1 VPAYTKVERLVL
13 LVMADLAQHKAYLDP
28 NFMKAGIP
36 PSPRAKEA
44 KEPCSVAG
52 CASFQYLLSYLDTPT
67 DNVLQATKITSKFSP
82 LIMPQPT
89 SGLLQKRW
97 FA

>member
-1 VPAYTKVERLVL
+1 VPAYTKVERLAH
-13 LVMADLAQHKAYLDP
+13 LVIADLARHKAYLDP

-36 PSPRAKEA
+36 PSPQAKEA
-44 KEPCSVAG
+44 KEPCSAAG

-67 DNVLQATKITSKFSP
+67 DNVLQATLIIAKFSP
-82 LIMPQPT
+82 LPKPT
-89 SGLLQKRW
+89 RILLKKRW